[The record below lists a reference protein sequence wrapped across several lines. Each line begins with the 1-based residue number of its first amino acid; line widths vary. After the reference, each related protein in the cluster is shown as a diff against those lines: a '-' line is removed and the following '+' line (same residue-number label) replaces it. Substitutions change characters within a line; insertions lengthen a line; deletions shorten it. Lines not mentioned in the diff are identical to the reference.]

1 MGLHVSSLLLPLVL
15 VCCALFVALIVEP
28 GRDPT
33 PSVAAQDSCPPG
45 QTPLEIASLS
55 DVLLTNGAPPMAR
68 MTLSRITLAPGESLD
83 VTPAGFTAYYV
94 ESGILKF
101 AFQPG
106 FGISWSPA
114 CTSPN
119 GRYAG
124 GGGSMDLDAE
134 GLAAVTQGEALV
146 SEDVPT
152 GPLHNGGTSPLVM
165 LQMTLVPPQIDTASG
180 LPIVDPATAGRLA
193 ARERERQ
200 RDACKAGATS
210 LAGSE
215 AMSTPVVSTAGWE
228 GDGREHE
235 PRLPK
240 ACREL
245 PKPE

>member
-1 MGLHVSSLLLPLVL
+1 MSLQARNMLLSLI
-15 VCCALFVALIVEP
+15 CCALFIALILNP
-28 GRDPT
+28 GTDPT

-68 MTLSRITLAPGESLD
+68 MTLSRITLEPGESLD

-101 AFQPG
+101 SFQPG
-106 FGISWSPA
+106 FSISWAPA

-119 GRYAG
+119 GRYSG
-124 GGGSMDLDAE
+124 GGGMHLDAE
-134 GLAAVTQGEALV
+134 GMASVSHGEALI

-152 GPLHNGGTSPLVM
+152 GPLENGGKSPLVM
-165 LQMTLVPPQIDTASG
+165 LQMTLVLPQIDPATG
-180 LPIVDPATAGRLA
+180 LPILDGGTAGRLA
-193 ARERERQ
+193 ARERQRQ

-210 LAGSE
+210 MAGGE
-215 AMSTPVVSTAGWE
+215 AISTPAVSTAGWE
-228 GDGREHE
+228 GDSRDHE
-235 PRLPK
+235 TRIPK

-245 PKPE
+245 PGAE

>member
-1 MGLHVSSLLLPLVL
+1 MGLHVRSFLLPL
-15 VCCALFVALIVEP
+15 VCCALFLALMLDP
-28 GRDPT
+28 GRDPA

-55 DVLLTNGAPPMAR
+55 EVLLTSGAPTMAK
-68 MTLSRITLAPGESLD
+68 MVLSRITLGPGESLA

-101 AFQPG
+101 SFQPG
-106 FGISWSPA
+106 FGISWAPA
-114 CTSPN
+114 CTYPN
-119 GRYAG
+119 GRYS

-134 GLAAVTQGEALV
+134 GLASVTQGEALV

-152 GPLHNGGTSPLVM
+152 GPLQNGGGSPLMM
-165 LQMTLVPPQIDTASG
+165 LQMTLVLPQIDPASG
-180 LPIVDPATAGRLA
+180 LPILDPATAGRLA

-210 LAGSE
+210 LAGGE
-215 AMSTPVVSTAGWE
+215 AISTPAVSTAGWE
-228 GDGREHE
+228 GDGRDHE
-235 PRLPK
+235 PRIPK

-245 PKPE
+245 PGAE

>member
-1 MGLHVSSLLLPLVL
+1 MRLRAWNMLLPLIG
-15 VCCALFVALIVEP
+15 CALFGALMLDP

-33 PSVAAQDSCPPG
+33 PRVAAQDSCPPG

-68 MTLSRITLAPGESLD
+68 MALSRITLAPGESLA

-94 ESGILKF
+94 ESGTLKF

-106 FGISWSPA
+106 FDISWAPK

-119 GRYAG
+119 GRFSG
-124 GGGSMDLDAE
+124 GGGSLQIDAE
-134 GLAAVTQGEALV
+134 GLASVSQGEALV

-152 GPLHNGGTSPLVM
+152 GPLHNGGGSPLVM
-165 LQMTLVPPQIDTASG
+165 LQMTLVLPQIDPASG
-180 LPIVDPATAGRLA
+180 LPIVDGATAGRLA
-193 ARERERQ
+193 TRERERQ
-200 RDACKAGATS
+200 KNACKAGAPS

-215 AMSTPVVSTAGWE
+215 AMTTPAVSTAGWE

-235 PRLPK
+235 PRIPK